1 MKKYDLK
8 EALGKKKIISFS
20 IGPNLI
26 SKELEAAEEDI
37 LDAKDLFSRGRFKSA
52 TTLAYYTIFHTAR
65 ALLYKKKYREKS
77 HIQLAFAIK
86 AFYVDKGLLPQEY
99 YDNFIQALDFREMA
113 DYKSKFSRQGAE
125 RNIQAAEEAIRLTEG
140 LLKNNRPNNLRRS
153 DCK

>member
-1 MKKYDLK
+1 MNKYDLK
-8 EALGKKKIISFS
+8 EALEKKKIISFS
-20 IGPNLI
+20 VGPNLI
-26 SKELEAAEEDI
+26 SKELGAAKEDL

-77 HIQLAFAIK
+77 HIQLALAIK
-86 AFYVDKGLLPQEY
+86 AFYVDEGLLPQEY

-125 RNIQAAEEAIRLTEG
+125 RNIQAAEEAIKLTDG
-140 LLKNNRPNNLRRS
+140 ILKNKKS
-153 DCK
+153 